1 MIMRTIFKT
10 ILVASLAWMA
20 GCSKEND
27 DVVEPLSSSAFPQV
41 IRMDDEGGGD
51 LEDEDKFSFEIT
63 LNDRVDPDGEELGG
77 KVVPL
82 DSDVTVAFAVKDL
95 EGFTRIAD
103 YIKDVSAFYEV
114 DDCNE
119 ADVPVTFD
127 VNTGTGTVVFP
138 RGVEAVE
145 VEFEV
150 DEDFF
155 DDGVLNTTERSLV
168 VALTGITP
176 AGTAVTFNPAIE
188 FKYEVL
194 DKDGIHG
201 DWELDPS
208 DATQFAAFKAL
219 FGLINEDIRD
229 LNANDVDKIEISI
242 EYDEVK
248 VVVEL
253 KETETITE
261 CGQTEVVNKVIEI
274 EAELDDLD
282 TLTDEGEIA
291 FVGEIEQD
299 DTTIKEFEYSGAFE
313 ITGSTLRLELEGEYD
328 DEETGKQTL
337 ILEK

>member
-1 MIMRTIFKT
+1 MQKQYMT
-10 ILVASLAWMA
+10 ILALAGILLA

-27 DVVEPLSSSAFPQV
+27 DVEKPLSSDAFPQV

-82 DSDVTVAFAVKDL
+82 DNDVTVAFEVKDL
-95 EGFTRIAD
+95 EGFTRISD

-127 VNTGTGTVVFP
+127 ASTGKGTVVFP
-138 RGVEAVE
+138 KGVEAVE

-155 DDGVLNTTERSLV
+155 DDGMLNTDERSLV
-168 VALTGITP
+168 VALTGVTP

-208 DATQFAAFKAL
+208 DAAQFAAFKAL
-219 FGLINEDIRD
+219 FGLVNEDIKD
-229 LNANDVDKIEISI
+229 LKAEDVDKIEIAI

-253 KETETITE
+253 KETETVTE
-261 CGQTEVVNKVIEI
+261 CGKTEVVNKVIEI

-299 DTTIKEFEYSGAFE
+299 DTTIKEFEYSGEFS

-328 DEETGKQTL
+328 DEKTGKKTL

>member
-1 MIMRTIFKT
+1 MQKQYMT
-10 ILVASLAWMA
+10 ILALAGILLA

-27 DVVEPLSSSAFPQV
+27 DVEKPLSSEAFPQV

-82 DSDVTVAFAVKDL
+82 ESDVTVSFIVKDP
-95 EGFTRIAD
+95 EGFPRIAD
-103 YIKDVSAFYEV
+103 YIKDVKAFYEV

-119 ADVPVTFD
+119 EDVD
-127 VNTGTGTVVFP
+127 VQFNATTGVGTVVFP
-138 RGVEAVE
+138 KGVEAVE

-150 DEDFF
+150 DEDYF
-155 DDGVLNTTERSLV
+155 DDGILNTEERSLV
-168 VALTGITP
+168 VALTGVTP
-176 AGTAVTFNPAIE
+176 AGAGVTFNSAVE

-208 DATQFAAFKAL
+208 DAAQFAAFKAL
-219 FGLINEDIRD
+219 FGLVNEDIKD
-229 LNANDVDKIEISI
+229 LKAEDVDKIEIAI

-253 KETETITE
+253 KETETVTE
-261 CGQTEVVNKVIEI
+261 CGKTEVVNKVIEI

-291 FVGEIEQD
+291 FVGEVEQD
-299 DTTIKEFEYSGAFE
+299 DTTIKEFEYSGEFK
-313 ITGSTLRLELEGEYD
+313 ITGSTLELELEGEFD
-328 DEETGKQTL
+328 DESTGKKTL

>member
-1 MIMRTIFKT
+1 MQKQYMT
-10 ILVASLAWMA
+10 ILALAGILLA

-27 DVVEPLSSSAFPQV
+27 DVVEPLSSEAFPQV

-82 DSDVTVAFAVKDL
+82 DSDVTVTFAVKDL
-95 EGFTRIAD
+95 EGITRLSD
-103 YIKDVSAFYEV
+103 YIKDISAFYAV

-119 ADVPVTFD
+119 TDVPVTFD

-138 RGVEAVE
+138 KGVEAVE

-150 DEDFF
+150 DEDYF
-155 DDGVLNTTERSLV
+155 DDGVLNTSERSLV
-168 VALTGITP
+168 VALTGVTP
-176 AGTAVTFNPAIE
+176 AGVAVTFNPAIE
-188 FKYEVL
+188 FKYDVL

-208 DATQFAAFKAL
+208 DAAQFAAFKAL
-219 FGLINEDIRD
+219 FGLVNEDIKD
-229 LNANDVDKIEISI
+229 LKAEDVDKIEIAI

-274 EAELDDLD
+274 EAELDELD

-299 DTTIKEFEYSGAFE
+299 DTTIKEFEYSGEFK

-328 DEETGKQTL
+328 DEETGKRTL

>member
-1 MIMRTIFKT
+1 MQKQYMT
-10 ILVASLAWMA
+10 ILALAGILLA
-20 GCSKEND
+20 GCSKKND
-27 DVVEPLSSSAFPQV
+27 DVVKPLSSQAFPQV

-82 DSDVTVAFAVKDL
+82 ESDVTVSFVVKDP
-95 EGFTRIAD
+95 EGFPRIAD
-103 YIKDVSAFYEV
+103 YIKDVKAFYEV

-119 ADVPVTFD
+119 EDVD
-127 VNTGTGTVVFP
+127 VQFNATTGVGTVVFP
-138 RGVEAVE
+138 KGVEAVE

-150 DEDFF
+150 DEDYF
-155 DDGVLNTTERSLV
+155 DDGILNTDERSLV
-168 VALTGITP
+168 VALTGVTP
-176 AGTAVTFNPAIE
+176 AGTGVTFNSAIE

-219 FGLINEDIRD
+219 FGLVNEDIKD
-229 LNANDVDKIEISI
+229 LKAEDVDKIEIAI

-253 KETETITE
+253 KETETVTE

-282 TLTDEGEIA
+282 TLTDEGKIA

-299 DTTIKEFEYSGAFE
+299 DTTIKEFEYSGEFK
-313 ITGSTLRLELEGEYD
+313 ITGSTLELELEGEYD
-328 DEETGKQTL
+328 DESTGKKTL